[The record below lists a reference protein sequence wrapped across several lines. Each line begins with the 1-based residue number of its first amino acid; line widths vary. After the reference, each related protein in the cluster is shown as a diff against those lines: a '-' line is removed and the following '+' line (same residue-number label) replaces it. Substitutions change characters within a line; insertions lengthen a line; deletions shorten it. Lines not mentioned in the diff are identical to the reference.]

1 MKTIILLAA
10 ASLIGLELEA
20 HEVDWFES
28 YYSGSTNIPL
38 TFTTLDPRYV
48 DRYIAVYPTFF
59 EPCTVVVNL
68 DPQTSPYIDA
78 HVIGPNPAN
87 WVEIE
92 VTPINIFLPTDVILG
107 TVSGEWHATGLPPL
121 FGCDATNANR
131 FSVPVKIA
139 LSRAQWKLNL
149 SSDRQN
155 LWISTGSGVA
165 LQESDSLSGPWVNV
179 GMGVSF
185 WVPPD
190 HDAQFFTGTMRLG
203 GGLSGNVTDTAGSPQ
218 TNLTVG
224 LPYGGAS
231 TTTAGDGSFLLGLLP
246 WGDNLIAVTKSITFV
261 DPGTGSNRTE
271 TAGIEIVAP
280 ATNSYGAV
288 QLKVEAQVWPP
299 PPACNCSPWCA
310 IGFGTFNG
318 VQTPVYFSGGAN
330 PPKGVPP
337 NCGQPQ
343 VTVTPPGG
351 APSPIKPGTGR
362 HQNSGPN
369 PTSGKWTV
377 TTTVCNQT
385 KTCTVTV
392 P

>member
-10 ASLIGLELEA
+10 ASIIGLELEA

-28 YYSGSTNIPL
+28 YYFGSTNIPML
-38 TFTTLDPRYV
+38 FSTLDPRYV
-48 DRYIAVYPTFF
+48 DQYIEVYPSFF

-68 DPQTSPYIDA
+68 DPQPSRYIDA
-78 HVIGPNPAN
+78 HVVGANPAN

-92 VTPINIFLPTDVILG
+92 VSPVNVPLSTNVILA
-107 TVSGEWHATGLPPL
+107 TVSGEWHATGFPL
-121 FGCDATNANR
+121 LSGCDATNAHP

-139 LSRAQWKLNL
+139 LSRSKWQLSL

-155 LWISTGSGVA
+155 LWINPGSAVA

-190 HDAQFFTGTMRLG
+190 HTSQFFSGTLRLG
-203 GGLSGNVTDTAGSPQ
+203 GGLSGTVTDMSGNPQ
-218 TNLTVG
+218 TNLTVS
-224 LPYGGAS
+224 LPYGGA
-231 TTTAGDGSFLLGLLP
+231 TTTTLGDGSFLLGGLP
-246 WGDNLIAVTKSITFV
+246 WGTNLIAITKSYTFV
-261 DPGTGSNRTE
+261 DTGTGSNRTE
-271 TAGIEIVAP
+271 TAGIEILAP
-280 ATNSYGAV
+280 ATNSYGTV

-310 IGFGTFNG
+310 IGFGTLNG
-318 VQTPVYFSGGAN
+318 AQTPVYFSGGAN

-337 NCGQPQ
+337 NCGEPQ
-343 VTVTPPGG
+343 VTVTPPVG
-351 APSPIKPGTGR
+351 ATFPITSGTGR

-369 PTSGKWTV
+369 PAFGTWTV
-377 TTTVCNQT
+377 TTTVCGQT
-385 KTCTVTV
+385 KSCTVTV

>member
-1 MKTIILLAA
+1 MKTFILIAA
-10 ASLIGLELEA
+10 ASLFNLQLGA

-28 YYSGSTNIPL
+28 YYFGSTNLPMV
-38 TFTTLDPRYV
+38 FSTLNPRYV
-48 DRYIAVYPTFF
+48 DQYIEVYPSFF

-68 DPQTSPYIDA
+68 DPQPSPYIDA
-78 HVIGPNPAN
+78 HVVGANPAN

-92 VTPINIFLPTDVILG
+92 VSPVNVFSGNVIQG
-107 TVSGEWHATGLPPL
+107 TVSGEWHATGLPAL
-121 FGCDATNANR
+121 SGCDATNAHY

-139 LSRAQWKLNL
+139 LAPSQWKLNL

-155 LWISTGSGVA
+155 LWIDTGSAVA
-165 LQESDSLSGPWVNV
+165 LQAADNLAGPWMNI

-190 HDAQFFTGTMRLG
+190 HNAQFFTGTLRLG
-203 GGLSGNVTDTAGSPQ
+203 GGLSGIVTDKTGNPQ

-224 LPYGGAS
+224 LPFGGATI
-231 TTTAGDGSFLLGLLP
+231 TTGSGGSFLLGGLP
-246 WGDNLIAVTKSITFV
+246 WGTNLIAMMKSITFV

-271 TAGIEIVAP
+271 TTGIEILAP

-288 QLKVEAQVWPP
+288 QFKVEAQVWPP

-318 VQTPVYFSGGAN
+318 AQTPIYFSGGAN

-337 NCGQPQ
+337 TCGQPQ
-343 VTVTPPGG
+343 VTVTT
-351 APSPIKPGTGR
+351 PSGTTFPITPGTNR
-362 HQNSGPN
+362 HQNSN
-369 PTSGKWTV
+369 PSPGTWTV
-377 TTTVCNQT
+377 TTTVCGQT
-385 KTCTVTV
+385 KSCSVTV